1 MTKKIEFIRRMK
13 HRIFCIVLVLIL
25 AGCATEVKTASPN
38 ADQRAKALKPPK
50 GMALVYFVRPT
61 SLGKPF
67 ATPVIVD
74 GKHLGSTCGWY
85 FVYAFINPGKHIIK
99 SKRDNTTEITVNFS
113 AKNTYF
119 IEMSMYP
126 GIAKGMVKLAQIDA
140 KTGRARL
147 QECTLSA
154 DNAAR

>member
-1 MTKKIEFIRRMK
+1 MK
-13 HRIFCIVLVLIL
+13 QLVFCIISALIL
-25 AGCATEVKTASPN
+25 AGYATEVKTASPN

-50 GMALVYFVRPT
+50 GIALVYFVRPT

-67 ATPVIVD
+67 STPVICD

-85 FVYAFINPGKHIIK
+85 FVYAYLNPGKHRIK
-99 SKRDNTTEITVNFS
+99 SQRDNTTEIDVNFI
-113 AKNTYF
+113 ANNTYF

-126 GIAKGMVKLAQIDA
+126 GVAKGMVKLAQIDL

-154 DNAAR
+154 DNTAK